1 MCPSRPPPIWK
12 GIGPWCAYRGWP
24 GGGSRW
30 GGGPIMCGG
39 GGPMPGPYI
48 MNGGAPR
55 DPFPRAEKVP
65 AFLLPL
71 GPCGGIGIIIG
82 GPWGTGPPLWG
93 PPPLTGGL
101 PFGALIP
108 MKLPAL
114 IFRPPIT
121 DPDRPVA
128 MSITDPLPRIPPVPF
143 PMFPFIKGG
152 FRSSPSIKKSMSML
166 QFRYAV
172 CISS

>member
-1 MCPSRPPPIWK
+1 
-12 GIGPWCAYRGWP
+12 
-24 GGGSRW
+24 
-30 GGGPIMCGG
+30 MCGG
-39 GGPMPGPYI
+39 GGPIPGPYI
-48 MNGGAPR
+48 MKGGAPR
-55 DPFPRAEKVP
+55 DPLPRAEKVP

-71 GPCGGIGIIIG
+71 GPWGGMGIIMG
-82 GPWGTGPPLWG
+82 GPCPGPGAGPPLWG
-93 PPPLTGGL
+93 PPPFTGGRPL
-101 PFGALIP
+101 GALIP

-152 FRSSPSIKKSMSML
+152 FRSPPSIRSRDLDFFFFFFSFFSSLPSPLLANSSGMGGGGGD
-166 QFRYAV
+166 
-172 CISS
+172 CIII